1 MIKLI
6 LSTKHKTATI
16 QNLSGYGTPKWNKTD
31 YKVQEIKKSMGPKVH
46 KWCQTMVSQKNY
58 NLNAN
63 EGFVIFFTFKLIT
76 CFIDGFTLKMNP
88 NQLENNLSTLSE
100 MIDYV
105 LNGFKHIYIGFWTLK
120 VKCTQCGICG
130 WVAFKNARTMIFS
143 KSGRASRSSWSG
155 PSKKSRFLSRRAA
168 LAHIHLPWEA
178 RRGASV
184 TSPID
189 CPWDSDW
196 E

>member
-1 MIKLI
+1 
-6 LSTKHKTATI
+6 
-16 QNLSGYGTPKWNKTD
+16 
-31 YKVQEIKKSMGPKVH
+31 MGPKVH

-105 LNGFKHIYIGFWTLK
+105 HNGFKHIYIGFWTLK

-130 WVAFKNARTMIFS
+130 
-143 KSGRASRSSWSG
+143 
-155 PSKKSRFLSRRAA
+155 
-168 LAHIHLPWEA
+168 
-178 RRGASV
+178 
-184 TSPID
+184 
-189 CPWDSDW
+189 
-196 E
+196 